1 MTSNSQKIIRIL
13 SNLDTGKLKIDQKE
27 SISELL
33 IELEDE
39 AARKEITENSF
50 SETHDGHMKLTWH
63 SLFIKCHEFVL
74 NVAKKAKVPKSDIV
88 QTSFCLLIS
97 DIVRYAITPSVVY
110 LHTNDFVAC
119 IIQVLENE
127 HFVHLHDTYLRLA
140 TYVVSNR
147 HYRTSLSF
155 DDWRKF
161 FKIFIKMYDKSY
173 ISDQCNI
180 LQNLEHTVRFGCLQ
194 CNLLHFI
201 KGKILPFLLKVSNDV
216 RKNSVQFGQ
225 QAHKLFYAVCEQMGY
240 ENRKVLCE
248 FSEKIMPRMLDD
260 QLTEEKCKLIL
271 LFITLH
277 HPNGAISSNPA
288 AYAFEL
294 SKWKSIMINLYT
306 YILQNM
312 KSIAITT
319 NFSTLASEVFYL
331 IMMDHNF
338 YEEET
343 NLNDS
348 ESSRRVKRRRL
359 SILKKPID
367 LFNIEYINDDVISQ
381 WYVVEILTV
390 MVRKYPGCILNGD
403 DFITLMKILS
413 KLFAEAIKNEK
424 IIHCLCELCK
434 ILLMT
439 ENITS
444 DDKKFIQETKKY
456 WEKIWHTLLKI
467 LCLEQNVIEGHKLL
481 QLIITYVGIINLNEF
496 ICLYITNQIRWTP
509 SSVYTFYIFSQNAHI
524 PEYIGEIQSSSGES
538 VKMRILQWIL
548 KFSSH
553 TTITPL
559 TVTAVNNVLTN
570 LVLKIWYKK
579 NSKNSLYES
588 GISNNIFL
596 IESEQ
601 KFIDDITKCYITA
614 AFEIDLFKEQ
624 SFDLNADSTKKLV
637 KPLFSEEIL
646 ESTVIKLCESINF
659 TEDVLRNTDNA
670 ILKLAIVAKF
680 TSNLLELNE
689 CIINQP
695 IQALLDALKQSLSSV
710 YNFIATDNLLNR
722 ENHVIPLIK
731 AFITLYETP
740 YNNIITKL
748 IVDQCPQQI
757 LIGFFDII
765 NYENTNEP
773 NGLDELG
780 IKYYEHIFKLQD
792 SVKKSQKY
800 CKPLSYSIKVF
811 DNDVIT
817 IAAHHAV
824 RAFMCMNTNEKIS
837 EIQKKILANLLK
849 VEIYA
854 PTVVGNLWQSL
865 VFLKR
870 LIQCKRSFYSDEL
883 IIDLTKFINKLFHKW
898 EYDPNAIKSIFEFL
912 PFIYE
917 YILDVETSVQHI
929 NEIILY
935 THNQLNNKFGPGVSF
950 SFLNFL
956 SKIIKLVPQKQLS
969 IIDSKQQTKSIAEI
983 ILIYLKSPYY
993 IVRLE
998 AIKII
1003 YYIFSTPE
1011 IDLLLK
1017 KNIFKAINT
1026 IQSNIFIIDNDVT
1039 DIWKEDEFINR
1050 TTTALYTFGSIL
1062 RGSGLYQSQVLNS
1075 ILRLYGE
1082 VQISIDSINKIL
1094 KIVMKND
1101 RDRLKL
1107 IEMNLYYLLR
1117 KWLLEKYSSKPF
1129 PWELT
1134 QSESE
1139 IDFYKRY
1146 MGTIILLKLEEHN
1159 LSAVET
1165 LCESIGYS
1173 FVKAIENCF
1182 PSLMTW
1188 LLVCLNLDSD
1198 NDHYEYAREILTRLR
1213 NNSDEFENIKK
1224 FSQLIE
1230 EKSYDLLIDLI
1241 SRLHDEDHFRKMF
1254 QVNTDR
1260 FPRYNLPCLNLQ
1272 VLEKCFQYL
1281 ESNFPV
1287 FKNSLIYFL
1296 ASIKPNILQKI
1307 LLYLSNNIFEFNM
1320 IEYKLKAFH
1329 QYTYFCNYLV
1339 QKIPSAFFSEI
1350 VIFFIRDVYC
1360 TLLNLIKEE
1369 IDSLSELSVKF
1380 MYLFLRKILPSRSKE
1395 ISKVLNFIV
1404 TNLTSAIQQSDK
1416 ITETGIQI
1424 LRFLTIDSNE
1434 ILKEAISKLDDFPS
1448 HPSFEGLQINNS
1460 LNNSRTLNLRNK
1472 IEKFLESKYE
1482 QTATQSSKGLL
1493 ILKDEL
1499 AKNKN
1504 ELLEMYKELE
1514 KLRGFAEDCT
1524 SSIIHRLIYRLIK
1537 LTENQNVNVSL
1548 DAAKCLGEL
1557 GPADLTTMILHPED
1571 DQKRESGDPAEMLTY
1586 QIIIRLVEFII
1597 DKNVDLRKSSA
1608 DALYIVC
1615 ASPWSHKILKKNS
1628 GINSEEP
1635 MLLAYIQPFLT
1646 KDNNKNCGV
1655 LLNVENCKKFINP
1668 QNNLWKSDGIN
1679 SYQKWLINITCKVLN
1694 CFNNFYST
1702 ILEAVCQLSTE
1713 FCETILPRFLYLII
1727 YTNNN
1732 FADNIYDCINY
1743 FFEDYYNSSN
1753 KLEYPMTPNHKNSSK
1768 IDESFSHQSVRCM
1781 LNIVNF
1787 IRIQLD
1793 NNFILKLNYL
1803 HIAKA
1808 AQYCSAYFTS
1818 VLYAELYCETIKK
1831 SVAERPDNISTID
1844 YICEVNYNDGKSL
1857 QNILR
1862 DAFVEIGDPDSIH
1875 GCGLS
1880 HLKNSSSRTQ
1890 HYIHLQQWDKVMI
1903 TQDAELSLGY
1913 KSPNGMANALRHSG
1927 FDYLLN
1933 KFISTTKNNDN
1944 FNEYEYETAWRLA
1957 DWNFSSPEQHYIIEG
1972 DDSLKS
1978 FADKDKGNNYYYNYH
1993 YQALKCLHSN
2003 DNVVLK
2009 NYIDVARM
2017 SIIKSLSNASLEC
2030 SQTVYPKLVRL
2041 QMLLELEELSIS
2053 TSDDW
2058 DNLIDNW
2065 YNKYLPN
2072 FNDFMYVEPILAQ
2085 RITMCKIKYLS
2096 SNNKSIKDALIKTY
2110 LELSKIAELQ
2120 GYPHIAVRLL
2130 ITLSN
2135 EDNLSDEIKNQ
2146 LQFRDALLSWVRNDR
2161 DIARYLMRDLLNK
2174 KQSLSL
2180 NAQALRVYGNWMA
2193 ETKTENPQAVIDN
2206 YYKES
2211 IEVSM
2216 KIDNKS
2222 PEDADNL
2229 NCTYAALAQF
2239 ADAQYQQINTFMKT
2253 PQFESLKDCAKY
2265 AQRTNNLK
2273 TNSKDTD
2280 VNRALSTLKKQNS
2293 IDVAEYINI
2302 QNERK
2307 MYLELTTKYYLK
2319 TLETGESHNF
2329 FIFRLISLW
2338 LKNKDN
2344 NELYQLFNDHLNKI
2358 PSFKF
2363 IPLIPQL
2370 APHLSDKI
2378 GDKFTK
2384 TIYELLKKCANEH
2397 PHHTLPTLFALMNTR
2412 KDYDYYKPGS
2422 NVMGEPNDRE
2432 LGAKLLISELSK
2444 GNKLS
2449 PIILEMKNLALA
2461 LIMLAYFKF
2470 EGQLSSN
2477 SIPRGQKILTVKNY
2491 NHCMVPTITLDV
2503 DPTGNYD
2510 EIVSIYKYEDSF
2522 RGVGGMN
2529 APKQIDCIGTD
2540 GIRRKQLVKG
2550 KDDLRQDA
2558 VMQQVFTVMNMLL
2571 KTSKESKRRKLN
2583 VRTYKVIPLSQRSGI
2598 LEWCDNTEPIFAIL
2612 NGKSNPKTLGMHE
2625 KYHPNDWKIV
2635 HCKTEIKNVATSRNN
2650 VKLQTYLKCCKHLQP
2665 AFQYFFMEKFPSPE
2679 TWFERRL
2686 AYVRSV
2692 ATNSMVGYI
2701 LGLGDRHFSNILL
2714 DTKTAEVIH
2723 IDFGI
2728 AFEQGK
2734 VLPVPETVPF
2744 RLTRDMEAAMGVSGV
2759 EGVMRKSSEETMSVL
2774 RNRKDIIITLLQ
2786 VLLYDPLFSWAIT
2799 PAKAWELQSDS
2810 PGHIKEESHFGD
2822 GKLNKIAERALL
2834 RIEQKLIGTEE
2845 GLATSISG
2853 QVERLIQ
2860 EARDPANLSRLF
2872 CGWQAYL

>member
-1 MTSNSQKIIRIL
+1 
-13 SNLDTGKLKIDQKE
+13 
-27 SISELL
+27 
-33 IELEDE
+33 
-39 AARKEITENSF
+39 
-50 SETHDGHMKLTWH
+50 MKLTWH
-63 SLFIKCHEFVL
+63 SLFVKCHEFVL
-74 NVAKKAKVPKSDIV
+74 NQKKAKVPKSDIV

-110 LHTNDFVAC
+110 LHPNDFVAC

-127 HFVHLHDTYLRLA
+127 HFVHLHDTYLQLA

-147 HYRTSLSF
+147 HYRTSLAF

-173 ISDQCNI
+173 VSDK
-180 LQNLEHTVRFGCLQ
+180 L
-194 CNLLHFI
+194 
-201 KGKILPFLLKVSNDV
+201 KISNDV

-225 QAHKLFYAVCEQMGY
+225 QAPKLLYAVCEQMGY

-288 AYAFEL
+288 AYVFEL
-294 SKWKSIMINLYT
+294 SKWKSIMINLYS
-306 YILQNM
+306 YILKNM

-331 IMMDHNF
+331 IMMDHNL

-343 NLNDS
+343 NLNNN

-367 LFNIEYINDDVISQ
+367 LFEIEYINDDIISQ

-390 MVRKYPGCILNGD
+390 MVRKYPVCILNGD

-424 IIHCLCELCK
+424 IIHSLCELCQ

-481 QLIITYVGIINLNEF
+481 QLIITYVGIINVNEF

-524 PEYIGEIQSSSGES
+524 PEYIGEIQSSSGDS

-579 NSKNSLYES
+579 NSKNSLNES

-596 IESEQ
+596 IDSEQ
-601 KFIDDITKCYITA
+601 KFIDDVTKCYITA
-614 AFEIDLFKEQ
+614 AFEIDLFVEQ
-624 SFDLNADSTKKLV
+624 SYDLNVDSTKKLV
-637 KPLFSEEIL
+637 KPPFSEEIL
-646 ESTVIKLCESINF
+646 ASTVIKLCESINF

-695 IQALLDALKQSLSSV
+695 IQALLDSLQQSLSGV
-710 YNFIATDNLLNR
+710 YEFIVTDNLLNR

-740 YNNIITKL
+740 YTNIITKL

-792 SVKKSQKY
+792 CVKKSQKY

-824 RAFMCMNTNEKIS
+824 RSFMCMNTNEKIS

-870 LIQCKRSFYSDEL
+870 LIQCKRNFYSDEL

-917 YILDVETSVQHI
+917 FILDVETSVQHI

-935 THNQLNNKFGPGVSF
+935 THNQLNNKFGP
-950 SFLNFL
+950 
-956 SKIIKLVPQKQLS
+956 
-969 IIDSKQQTKSIAEI
+969 A
-983 ILIYLKSPYY
+983 
-993 IVRLE
+993 
-998 AIKII
+998 
-1003 YYIFSTPE
+1003 
-1011 IDLLLK
+1011 
-1017 KNIFKAINT
+1017 AINL
-1026 IQSNIFIIDNDVT
+1026 IQSNIFVIDNYVA

-1050 TTTALYTFGSIL
+1050 TTSALYTFGSIL
-1062 RGSGLYQSQVLNS
+1062 HGSGLYQSQVFNS
-1075 ILRLYGE
+1075 ILRLYGQ

-1117 KWLLEKYSSKPF
+1117 KWLLEKYSTKPF
-1129 PWELT
+1129 PWQLT

-1139 IDFYKRY
+1139 IDFYKRF

-1165 LCESIGYS
+1165 LCESIEYS
-1173 FVKAIENCF
+1173 FVKAIENSL

-1198 NDHYEYAREILTRLR
+1198 NDHYEYAMEILTRLR
-1213 NNSDEFENIKK
+1213 NNSDEFENVKK

-1254 QVNTDR
+1254 KVDTDR

-1272 VLEKCFQYL
+1272 VLEKCFQ
-1281 ESNFPV
+1281 
-1287 FKNSLIYFL
+1287 
-1296 ASIKPNILQKI
+1296 
-1307 LLYLSNNIFEFNM
+1307 
-1320 IEYKLKAFH
+1320 
-1329 QYTYFCNYLV
+1329 
-1339 QKIPSAFFSEI
+1339 
-1350 VIFFIRDVYC
+1350 
-1360 TLLNLIKEE
+1360 
-1369 IDSLSELSVKF
+1369 
-1380 MYLFLRKILPSRSKE
+1380 
-1395 ISKVLNFIV
+1395 
-1404 TNLTSAIQQSDK
+1404 
-1416 ITETGIQI
+1416 
-1424 LRFLTIDSNE
+1424 
-1434 ILKEAISKLDDFPS
+1434 
-1448 HPSFEGLQINNS
+1448 
-1460 LNNSRTLNLRNK
+1460 TLNLRNK

-1499 AKNKN
+1499 TKNKS

-1571 DQKRESGDPAEMLTY
+1571 DQKRESDDPAEMLTY

-1597 DKNVDLRKSSA
+1597 DRNVDLRKSSA

-1615 ASPWSHKILKKNS
+1615 ASPWSHKIFKKNS
-1628 GINSEEP
+1628 GINTEEP

-1646 KDNNKNCGV
+1646 KDNNQNNSEV

-1713 FCETILPRFLYLII
+1713 FCETILPRLLYLII

-1732 FADNIYDCINY
+1732 FADNIYDCINC
-1743 FFEDYYNSSN
+1743 FFEEYYNSSN
-1753 KLEYPMTPNHKNSSK
+1753 NLENITRQNHNHSSK

-1808 AQYCSAYFTS
+1808 AQYCSAYFTL

-1844 YICEVNYNDGKSL
+1844 YICEVNSNDGKSL

-1890 HYIHLQQWDKVMI
+1890 HYINLQQWDKVMI

-1913 KSPNGMANALRHSG
+1913 KSSNGMVNALRHSG

-1933 KFISTTKNNDN
+1933 KFITTTKNNDH

-1972 DDSLKS
+1972 DDFLKS
-1978 FADKDKGNNYYYNYH
+1978 FADKGNNYYYNYH

-2058 DNLIDNW
+2058 DKLVDNW
-2065 YNKYLPN
+2065 YAKYLPN

-2110 LELSKIAELQ
+2110 LELSKIAEIQ

-2161 DIARYLMRDLLNK
+2161 DIAKYLMRDLLNK
-2174 KQSLSL
+2174 KQLSLSL

-2206 YYKES
+2206 YYKAS
-2211 IEVSM
+2211 IEVAM
-2216 KIDNKS
+2216 KIDNIS
-2222 PEDADNL
+2222 LEDADNL

-2422 NVMGEPNDRE
+2422 NVIGEPNDRE

-2444 GNKLS
+2444 INKLS

-2491 NHCMVPTITLDV
+2491 KHCMVPTITLDV
-2503 DPTGNYD
+2503 DPSGNYD
-2510 EIVSIYKYEDSF
+2510 EIVSIYKYEDCF
-2522 RGVGGMN
+2522 RGVGGVN

-2540 GIRRKQLVKG
+2540 GIRRKQLIKG

-2612 NGKSNPKTLGMHE
+2612 NGKSNPTTLGMHE

-2635 HCKTEIKNVATSRNN
+2635 HCRTEIKNVATSRNN

-2701 LGLGDRHFSNILL
+2701 LGLGDRHF
-2714 DTKTAEVIH
+2714 T
-2723 IDFGI
+2723 
-2728 AFEQGK
+2728 
-2734 VLPVPETVPF
+2734 
-2744 RLTRDMEAAMGVSGV
+2744 MGVSGV